1 LNIKLSIVIVS
12 YRTPELLLNCIS
24 SIKRETQELK
34 YEIIVVDNAQDDGS
48 KELVYSSFT
57 DIVWI
62 NSGYN
67 AGFSRANN
75 IGIRR
80 AQGEYILLL
89 NPDTEIK
96 GSFLSDM
103 ILFYKQH
110 DLDNKLGLLS
120 CRIISL
126 RDGSLL
132 VGSGIG
138 FYSWKNE
145 LKKNPVYIY
154 LNRVLGIKTKK
165 NYQPEKMHYTNHEID
180 FVSGACMLIKKS
192 KIGSERMLMD
202 EDFFLYWEDAEWSFR
217 IKYAGFVNYF
227 WGDAEVY
234 HVNSASTEKTHTFNE
249 QLFLS
254 SWLFLL
260 KTQSKYTYFLSKIL
274 FRFNYKINT
283 YLLKKASQH
292 KELQQQ
298 EKEAAI
304 FFHYVKNQESG
315 FSSITSSSN
324 NYLNYAE

>member
-1 LNIKLSIVIVS
+1 MSIQLSIVIVS

-24 SIKRETQELK
+24 SIKRETQQLS
-34 YEIIVVDNAQDDGS
+34 YEIIVVDNARDDGS
-48 KELVYSSFT
+48 KELVYSSFP

-62 NSGYN
+62 NAGYN

-75 IGIRR
+75 IGIKR
-80 AQGEYILLL
+80 AQGEYVMLL

-96 GSFLSDM
+96 GSFLSSM
-103 ILFYKQH
+103 IHFYEQH
-110 DLDNKLGLLS
+110 DQNNALGLLS

-154 LNRVLGIKTKK
+154 LNRILGIKNKK
-165 NYQPEKMHYTNHEID
+165 NYRPEIMHYTNHEID
-180 FVSGACMLIKKS
+180 FVSGACMLIRKS
-192 KIGSERMLMD
+192 KIESEKMLMD

-217 IKYAGFVNYF
+217 IKKAGFINYF
-227 WGDAEVY
+227 CGDAEVY
-234 HVNSASTEKTHTFNE
+234 HVNSASTEKTKTFNE

-260 KTQSKYTYFLSKIL
+260 KTQSKYTYLLSKLL

-283 YLLKKASQH
+283 YLLKRAGQH

-315 FSSITSSSN
+315 FTSITSSSN